1 MLTEEEKDALGTAIA
16 AETNIG
22 LSVARGTVLTEE
34 EKDAIGTAIAAETNI
49 VCLLLGVQC

>member
-1 MLTEEEKDALGTAIA
+1 M
-16 AETNIG
+16 
-22 LSVARGTVLTEE
+22 LTEE